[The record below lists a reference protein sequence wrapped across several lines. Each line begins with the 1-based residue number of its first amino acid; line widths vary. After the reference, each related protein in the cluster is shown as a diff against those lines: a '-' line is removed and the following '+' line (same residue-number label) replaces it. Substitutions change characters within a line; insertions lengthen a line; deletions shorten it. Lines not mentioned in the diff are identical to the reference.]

1 MSELKQILIN
11 LRDEMQ
17 QSVTNT
23 CRKDTH
29 FIDMLDLKIRIYNL
43 NIMVKHLQ
51 FFENVINSIRA
62 KGKQK

>member
-23 CRKDTH
+23 HRKNTH
-29 FIDMLDLKIRIYNL
+29 FIDMLDLKIRIHNL